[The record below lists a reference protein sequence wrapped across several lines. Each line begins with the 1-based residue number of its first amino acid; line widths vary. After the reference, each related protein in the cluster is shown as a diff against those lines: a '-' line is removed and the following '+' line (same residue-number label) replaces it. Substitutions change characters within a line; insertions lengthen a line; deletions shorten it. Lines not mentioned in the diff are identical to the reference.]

1 MNSNIC
7 LSCLLMNSKI
17 CLSHLLLPLFENK
30 ICLSSLLLISL
41 LLGGCVAPIET
52 STGQQQPRGSSAEV
66 VAETRPSTN
75 KENKANKAVLSEQE
89 RRELQQ
95 ELAAA
100 QKKLEAAE
108 AELKAMLEQE

>member
-1 MNSNIC
+1 MN
-7 LSCLLMNSKI
+7 
-17 CLSHLLLPLFENK
+17 NK
-30 ICLSSLLLISL
+30 ICLSSLLLFSL

-52 STGQQQPRGSSAEV
+52 PTGQQQSRGASSKAT
-66 VAETRPSTN
+66 AADTRPSTN
-75 KENKANKAVLSEQE
+75 KADKAALSEQE

-108 AELKAMLEQE
+108 AKLKAMLEQE